1 MTDLLTDDADCRLL
15 RELRATPE
23 LMTAINEATGSEMQL
38 QKQLR
43 ERFSAD
49 LVRAALSLRD
59 LRHRAVEKF
68 ARADRMWFDAKGL
81 EQATS
86 EIVAQHK
93 AQRLTGDVSD
103 YCCGIGGDSVALAQ
117 AGCNV
122 TAVDIVP
129 SNALRTQ
136 WNAEANEVAERVSVV
151 AADIATLSDRSG
163 RLHIDPDRRPSA
175 GRRVVRLEECL
186 PDLMTLQRLTQE
198 FAGGAIKLSPA
209 SNFGGKFEGAEIEL
223 ISLHGECKEATVW
236 FGDLAGSFP
245 YRATALP
252 SGETLAADPLSAWT
266 NVGEIGSYVFDPD
279 PSIVRAGLVDVL
291 AERLG
296 LRRLD
301 DAEEYLTGDSL
312 VVSPFLQAFSVLD
325 NVANNE
331 RDIRAAV
338 RGQSFGQI
346 EIKCRHIPINVE
358 QTRRKLSLEGQ
369 DAGVLIYT
377 RQAGKA
383 RAVICRR
390 ETVRQR

>member
-1 MTDLLTDDADCRLL
+1 MTDVLHTDLDCQLL

-23 LMTAINEATGSEMQL
+23 LMIAVAQATGSEMSL
-38 QKQLR
+38 QKHLR

-59 LRHRAVEKF
+59 LRARAVEKF
-68 ARADRMWFDAKGL
+68 SRADQMWFDAKGL

-86 EIVAQHK
+86 EIVARHK
-93 AQRLTGDVSD
+93 AQRFQGDVWDFCS
-103 YCCGIGGDSVALAQ
+103 GIGADSIAFAR
-117 AGCNV
+117 AGCHV

-136 WNAEANEVAERVSVV
+136 WNADAHDVAASVSVI
-151 AADIATLSDRSG
+151 AADIATISDRSG

-175 GRRVVRLEECL
+175 GRRVVRLEECQ
-186 PDLMTLQRLTQE
+186 PDLSTLHMLATE
-198 FAGGAIKLSPA
+198 FTGGAIKLSPA
-209 SNFGGKFEGAEIEL
+209 SNFGGKFDGAEIEL

-236 FGDLAGSFP
+236 FGDLAGEFP

-266 NVGEIGSYVFDPD
+266 NVGELGAFVFDPD

-301 DAEEYLTGDSL
+301 AAEEYLTGDTL
-312 VVSPFLQAFSVLD
+312 VASPFLQAFSVID
-325 NVANNE
+325 SVSNNDRE
-331 RDIRAAV
+331 IRSAF
-338 RGQSFGQI
+338 RQQPFGQV

-358 QTRRKLSLEGQ
+358 QTRRKLPLEGTEP
-369 DAGVLIYT
+369 GVLIFA

-390 ETVRQR
+390 ESWKR